1 MKKWTSII
9 VFGILFFLFLS
20 GFEKNDFELQ
30 QNREEIMMR
39 QIGHKILLASGDT
52 ISLVKPI
59 IKEGNQYRIQFG
71 AEFDFFPE
79 NIIVAIDSIF
89 KNSQLNDSYLVEI
102 EKCETSETVYSY
114 EVDVLAPAP
123 FLDEI
128 ACKERPQ
135 PKDCYEVI
143 IQFIR
148 PEQNSSNSFIY
159 VFLIVPVFLIGLFFF
174 KRKKSTLDNN
184 KIKIGEYLF
193 DAQKMILIRQE
204 KTIEL
209 TSKENEL
216 LSLLYA
222 SVNETVNKETLLNK
236 VWGDEGDYVG
246 RTLDVYISKLRK
258 KLESDT
264 SIKLKNIR
272 GIGYK
277 LIVEN

>member
-1 MKKWTSII
+1 MKKWRLIF
-9 VFGILFFLFLS
+9 VGILFFFALE
-20 GFEKNDFELQ
+20 GCEKNDFELQ
-30 QNREEIMMR
+30 QDHEEVIMR
-39 QIGHKILLASGDT
+39 KIGHEILLSSGDT
-52 ISLVKPI
+52 VSLVKPI
-59 IKEGNQYRIQFG
+59 IKEGSQYRIQF
-71 AEFDFFPE
+71 ATEFGFPPEELAVIIDTTLKRAQFKE
-79 NIIVAIDSIF
+79 N
-89 KNSQLNDSYLVEI
+89 YLVKV
-102 EKCETSETVYSY
+102 EKCATGEVVYSY
-114 EVDVLAPAP
+114 EVDVFAPTP
-123 FLDEI
+123 FLEEL
-128 ACKERPQ
+128 ACKERGQ
-135 PKDCYEVI
+135 PEACYEVI

-148 PEQNSSNSFIY
+148 PEQRSLNGFIY
-159 VFLIVPVFLIGLFFF
+159 IFLIVPVFFIGLFFL
-174 KRKKSTLDNN
+174 KRKKSRLDKD

-193 DAQKMILIRQE
+193 DAQKMTLIRQE

-272 GIGYK
+272 GVGYK
-277 LIVEN
+277 LIVED